1 MSKHLAWPIGPVI
14 YAKDQNRAN
23 RAWYPRGL
31 VNAVLNSP
39 VGSLEFVSMLTG
51 KVHGRVDLAWYVVGN
66 DQGGNAIRQRHSQAV
81 DLWKLLGGKGRVGT
95 AAGEKLGGNVK
106 IVPDSDD
113 DDDEKDLP
121 NLADLGAAY
130 RIPESRSETKNL
142 LSSKLSKTD
151 PKAW

>member
-23 RAWYPRGL
+23 RAWYPRSL

-81 DLWKLLGGKGRVGT
+81 DLWKLLGGEGRVST
-95 AAGEKLGGNVK
+95 AAGEKLGGNVE
-106 IVPDSDD
+106 IVPDSNDD
-113 DDDEKDLP
+113 NDVKDSP
-121 NLADLGAAY
+121 TLADLGAAY
-130 RIPESRSETKNL
+130 RVPESRFKTKNV
-142 LSSKLSKTD
+142 LSSK
-151 PKAW
+151 PIKATTKVK